1 MLLPISSVCFACVSL
16 RHSHVKHAS
25 LGTKG
30 LMQRFMQLFWI
41 AGKGDAADGEAGS
54 RDGSQASNSGL
65 KPQQAN

>member
-1 MLLPISSVCFACVSL
+1 MFQSDT
-16 RHSHVKHAS
+16 HVKRAS
-25 LGTKG
+25 LGAKG
-30 LMQRFMQLFWI
+30 LMQRFMRLFWI

>member
-1 MLLPISSVCFACVSL
+1 MW
-16 RHSHVKHAS
+16 
-25 LGTKG
+25 
-30 LMQRFMQLFWI
+30 LFWI